1 MTGTPTADGSIVRPF
16 PILDRLVRE
25 GFCMQI
31 WQGKTAGVWAA
42 IGPYEGTVDVL
53 RDASL
58 GCDIDWL
65 IIEGHLMSAPW
76 LPWVCE
82 EYPSTALTS
91 LEARLASIP
100 SDQLEYGSLWQ
111 QAVQQVSISIFE
123 AVRDSTGSVEKRLH
137 DIPESWVQYLKDQE
151 CPVDESVR

>member
-1 MTGTPTADGSIVRPF
+1 MTRTSTTDASIASPF

-25 GFCMQI
+25 GFCMQV

-53 RDASL
+53 RDASN

-82 EYPSTALTS
+82 EYPSTALTA

-100 SDQLEYGSLWQ
+100 SDQLAYGTPWQ
-111 QAVQQVSISIFE
+111 QAVQQVSMSIFE
-123 AVRDSTGSVEKRLH
+123 AVRDCTGCVEKRLH
-137 DIPESWVQYLKDQE
+137 PIPESWLQYLDDQGL
-151 CPVDESVR
+151 RR